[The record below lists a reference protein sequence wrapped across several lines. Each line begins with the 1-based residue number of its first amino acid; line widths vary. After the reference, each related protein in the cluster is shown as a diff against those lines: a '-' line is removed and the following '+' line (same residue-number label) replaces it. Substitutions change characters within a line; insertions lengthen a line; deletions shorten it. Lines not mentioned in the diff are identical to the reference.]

1 MIVLEGSGNS
11 RALQIGRYRDQC
23 SRDRASHPCS
33 PSHPVGTI
41 GTMAVT
47 HTHPIT
53 ADEFFALPG
62 ELVHTELV
70 DGEIVVDSP
79 SVRHQDIG
87 GWIYHRFMTFLDA
100 SPGAG
105 RAGIELTTRLD
116 DHNVFV
122 PDTWWNV
129 PGHALD
135 PDGRGHRGPP
145 DLAVEV
151 RSPGTWRRDRTVKKN
166 HDEAN
171 GLPELWLVDTVADE
185 IMVHRRSSPA
195 SPIFDI
201 ECTVGEG
208 DVLTTP
214 VIPGFA
220 LDVTVLFD
228 R

>member
-1 MIVLEGSGNS
+1 M
-11 RALQIGRYRDQC
+11 ALTQ
-23 SRDRASHPCS
+23 SHRLT
-33 PSHPVGTI
+33 V
-41 GTMAVT
+41 
-47 HTHPIT
+47 
-53 ADEFFALPG
+53 DEFFALPG

-87 GWIYHRFMTFLDA
+87 GWIYHQFMTFLDA
-100 SPGAG
+100 NPGAG

-116 DHNVFV
+116 EHNAFV

-129 PGHALD
+129 PGHDLD

-151 RSPGTWRRDRTVKKN
+151 RSPSTWRRDRTVKK
-166 HDEAN
+166 DLYEAE
-171 GLPELWLVDTVADE
+171 GLPELWLVDTVADQ
-185 IMVHRRSSPA
+185 ITVHRRSTPDSPV
-195 SPIFDI
+195 FDI
-201 ECTVGEG
+201 TFTVAEG

>member
-1 MIVLEGSGNS
+1 
-11 RALQIGRYRDQC
+11 
-23 SRDRASHPCS
+23 
-33 PSHPVGTI
+33 
-41 GTMAVT
+41 MAVT
-47 HTHPIT
+47 HTHPLT
-53 ADEFFALPG
+53 ADEFLALPG
-62 ELVHTELV
+62 DLVHTELV

-87 GWIYHRFMTFLDA
+87 GWIYFQFMKFLEA
-100 SPGAG
+100 NPGAG

-129 PGHALD
+129 PGHDLD
-135 PDGRGHRGPP
+135 PDGRGHPGPP

-151 RSPGTWRRDRTVKKN
+151 RSPNTWRRDRTVK
-166 HDEAN
+166 DLYEAE

-185 IMVHRRSSPA
+185 IVVHRRSSPD
-195 SPIFDI
+195 SPMFDV
-201 ECTVGEG
+201 TFTAAEG